1 MKQTFSVITE
11 AKFNRVKALDPV
23 ELKMRLPTWLRARFG
38 MPFICIGVILMRDD
52 YIFLH
57 VDNPDGDDW
66 YFRAMH
72 DKRFIFWTPKGTE
85 TRLRLDW
92 DIILQDMKIH
102 EFTDYRKTDEYKCQ
116 LAKYKT
122 VWSKSVNE
130 DHPDMLR

>member
-23 ELKMRLPTWLRARFG
+23 ELSMNLPSWLRARFG
-38 MPFICIGVILMRDD
+38 MTFISIGKVLLRDD

-57 VDNPDGDDW
+57 VHNHEGDDW
-66 YFRAMH
+66 YFRAIH
-72 DKRFIFWTPKGTE
+72 DKRFVFWTPKGTE
-85 TRLRLDW
+85 TRLHLDW
-92 DIILQDMKIH
+92 DVILEDMKIH
-102 EFTDYRKTDEYKCQ
+102 ECKDYRNTDEYKYQ

-122 VWSKSVNE
+122 AWSKSANE